1 MSCCSYIHM
10 SRIEERLSGAT
21 VGCVGPHLAAARK
34 PLLMGARTV
43 EALADTF
50 RVLGDPTRVR
60 ILDALS
66 AGELCVCDIASLVG
80 ISESAASHQL
90 RLLRGMRLVRP
101 RRAGRL
107 VYYAV
112 DDQHILELLRQAW
125 THVEEPR
132 SAIGDSRVASVHE
145 PGVTTRD
152 PSTSSGSS
160 RGTSRGEPRHASV
173 PEPRTAG
180 RDPSTSSGSS
190 RATSRDEPR

>member
-1 MSCCSYIHM
+1 MSKLQAAPVAQRSECD
-10 SRIEERLSGAT
+10 
-21 VGCVGPHLAAARK
+21 GPHQAAARQSS
-34 PLLMGARTV
+34 LMSTRTV

-66 AGELCVCDIASLVG
+66 GGELCVCDIASLVG

-112 DDQHILELLRQAW
+112 DDHHILELLAQAL

-132 SAIGDSRVASVHE
+132 VAPPANPH
-145 PGVTTRD
+145 
-152 PSTSSGSS
+152 PSGI
-160 RGTSRGEPRHASV
+160 
-173 PEPRTAG
+173 RTAG
-180 RDPSTSSGSS
+180 RDVTSGSGAS
-190 RATSRDEPR
+190 RVVSGDEPR

>member
-1 MSCCSYIHM
+1 MSHTDAPAFAP
-10 SRIEERLSGAT
+10 AT
-21 VGCVGPHLAAARK
+21 CDAPHEAAARK
-34 PLLMGARTV
+34 AALMSPRIV

-66 AGELCVCDIASLVG
+66 SGELCVCDIASLVG

-112 DDQHILELLRQAW
+112 DDQHILELLAQAL
-125 THVEEPR
+125 THVVEEPR
-132 SAIGDSRVASVHE
+132 FAVVDADSRAARHASAPTKSSRPASKGDSR
-145 PGVTTRD
+145 
-152 PSTSSGSS
+152 
-160 RGTSRGEPRHASV
+160 
-173 PEPRTAG
+173 
-180 RDPSTSSGSS
+180 
-190 RATSRDEPR
+190 

>member
-1 MSCCSYIHM
+1 MSP
-10 SRIEERLSGAT
+10 IEESPASAT
-21 VGCVGPHLAAARK
+21 VECAGPHLAAARK
-34 PLLMGARTV
+34 LLLMGARTV
-43 EALADTF
+43 EALAETF

-112 DDQHILELLRQAW
+112 DDQHILELLRQAS
-125 THVEEPR
+125 THVQE
-132 SAIGDSRVASVHE
+132 S
-145 PGVTTRD
+145 TLTLQD
-152 PSTSSGSS
+152 PT
-160 RGTSRGEPRHASV
+160 GER
-173 PEPRTAG
+173 EKERK
-180 RDPSTSSGSS
+180 RI
-190 RATSRDEPR
+190 

>member
-1 MSCCSYIHM
+1 MSKVEAPPIHQ
-10 SRIEERLSGAT
+10 RAE
-21 VGCVGPHLAAARK
+21 CDGPHQAASRQSS
-34 PLLMGARTV
+34 LMSTRTV

-66 AGELCVCDIASLVG
+66 GGELCVCDIASLVG

-112 DDQHILELLRQAW
+112 DDQHILELLAQAL

-132 SAIGDSRVASVHE
+132 SAPYVNGH
-145 PGVTTRD
+145 
-152 PSTSSGSS
+152 PSGI
-160 RGTSRGEPRHASV
+160 
-173 PEPRTAG
+173 RTAG
-180 RDPSTSSGSS
+180 RDMTTGPGSS
-190 RATSRDEPR
+190 RVVSGDEPR